1 MVVILVFLAR
11 VVPTVR
17 ILPLRLIQMTLAHLC
32 GQSREYISASWD
44 NMCFHSLSD
53 QHDLVTI
60 PSSLN
65 WRARG
70 DVRDQHRHIPLEFD
84 FGTSGSV
91 WRMSAMD
98 STLLSQRKHR
108 DMDSR
113 GNWSTDWLLL
123 SPESFLWGE
132 HDRRNQYAITDM
144 YIMLVDG
151 NVSLWMLLALLNL
164 SRHT

>member
-11 VVPTVR
+11 VVSTVR
-17 ILPLRLIQMTLAHLC
+17 ILPLRLIQMTLAHLWR
-32 GQSREYISASWD
+32 QSWEYISASWD
-44 NMCFHSLSD
+44 GSLSD
-53 QHDLVTI
+53 QHYLVTV

-70 DVRDQHRHIPLEFD
+70 DVRGQHRHIPLEFD